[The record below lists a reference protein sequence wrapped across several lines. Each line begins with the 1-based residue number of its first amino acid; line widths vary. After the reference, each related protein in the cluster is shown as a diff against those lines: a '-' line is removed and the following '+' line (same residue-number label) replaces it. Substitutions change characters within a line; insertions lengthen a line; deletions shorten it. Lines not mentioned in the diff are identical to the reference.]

1 MSRVL
6 YLAHRI
12 PYPPNKGD
20 KIRSYNTIRHLA
32 LNHEVDLICL
42 ADDRRDLKHRKEL
55 SALCRRVAVLPL
67 NTIKAK
73 VNGVCSFL
81 KGATISERYFYRRKF
96 QRIFN
101 AWTRETPYDAVIC
114 FSSPMAQYLLEDDF
128 IGTKGGSMRLVMDFC
143 DVDSDKW
150 TQYAGKTKFP
160 LSALYK
166 NEGLRLLRY
175 EQKIHRM
182 FHRSIFVSD
191 HEASLFKA
199 LSKDEKRIFV
209 VPNGVDSDYFSE
221 HESDVSER
229 SGKPTLMFAGAM
241 DYYANVDGVRWFCH
255 DILPRV
261 RGQNPDIV
269 FNIVGSNPLPIVTE
283 LSAMDDVHVTGFVKD
298 IRPYYQEADV
308 CVIPLRIARGVQNKV
323 LEAMAMG
330 KTVVTTPAAIQ
341 GIHVEHG
348 KHVLVADSP
357 QGFSETILS
366 LMDDPKRRG
375 ELGKA
380 ARAYVQS
387 EYSWTRNVS
396 KLMNIALH

>member
-67 NTIKAK
+67 NTFKAK

-81 KGATISERYFYRRKF
+81 KGATISERYFYRRRF

-128 IGTKGGSMRLVMDFC
+128 VASKDGSMRLVMDFC

-150 TQYAGKTKFP
+150 VQYAGKTKFP
-160 LSALYK
+160 LNVLYK

-175 EQKIHRM
+175 EQKVHRM
-182 FHRSIFVSD
+182 FDRSIFVSD

-199 LSKDEKRIFV
+199 LSKDEERIFV

-221 HESDVSER
+221 HERDVSQR
-229 SGKPTLMFAGAM
+229 SGKPMLMFAGAM

-255 DILPRV
+255 DILPEV
-261 RGQNPDIV
+261 RRGHPDIV
-269 FNIVGSNPLPIVTE
+269 FNIVGSNPLPTVTE

-341 GIHVEHG
+341 GIQVTHG

-357 QGFSETILS
+357 KGFSETILS
-366 LMDDPKRRG
+366 LMDDPERRV
-375 ELGKA
+375 ELGQA
-380 ARAYVQS
+380 ARACVQRD
-387 EYSWTRNVS
+387 YSWNRNVS
-396 KLMNIALH
+396 KLMDIALH